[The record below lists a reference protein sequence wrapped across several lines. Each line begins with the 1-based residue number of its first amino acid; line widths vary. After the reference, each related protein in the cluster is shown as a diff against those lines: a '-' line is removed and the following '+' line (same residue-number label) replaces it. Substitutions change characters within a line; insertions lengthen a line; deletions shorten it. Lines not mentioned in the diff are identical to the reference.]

1 MTEAVL
7 HAAHGQAVPE
17 TATPWLM
24 EPTSNVTRAAF
35 QQIGPLGLGDLIGAY
50 IFLSYPRGRS
60 ISFGFEL
67 NEFAKTFGRTL
78 MENALIHALAAEG
91 RVTTTPQEISLLWR
105 NTPNLK
111 RTKPSPRQ
119 VPQHDPTLAQ
129 ALLARIQSLSG
140 LTLEEIAPLLGVS
153 RRSLQNWR
161 AKRRISARKEQRLRD
176 LADTF
181 KSLPPVEANKMRRT
195 LLDRILGSV
204 RPYDLL
210 AEGRF
215 DAAYSMIT
223 RSAAPAHLV
232 ARAAKPT
239 VPPAPSL
246 GDRLSIRND
255 GLPFPGDRVDL
266 RRSKRLKR

>member
-1 MTEAVL
+1 M
-7 HAAHGQAVPE
+7 
-17 TATPWLM
+17 
-24 EPTSNVTRAAF
+24 SC
-35 QQIGPLGLGDLIGAY
+35 
-50 IFLSYPRGRS
+50 
-60 ISFGFEL
+60 
-67 NEFAKTFGRTL
+67 
-78 MENALIHALAAEG
+78 
-91 RVTTTPQEISLLWR
+91 
-105 NTPNLK
+105 
-111 RTKPSPRQ
+111 
-119 VPQHDPTLAQ
+119 
-129 ALLARIQSLSG
+129 
-140 LTLEEIAPLLGVS
+140 
-153 RRSLQNWR
+153 RSLQNWR